1 MKLSQVAVQL
11 YTLRDFCKTP
21 EDVAQTLK
29 KVADIGYQA
38 VQVSGFGPI
47 ENSEIVRLC
56 KENNLVLCSTHEP
69 SDVVR
74 KEPEKSCQR
83 LKELGCKYTAYP
95 YPAGVDFTSEES
107 VNELIA
113 DLKNAVEVFEKHDL
127 VLTYHNH
134 DVEFM
139 RMGDVTILE
148 KIYNECA
155 IQAELDT
162 YWVAAGGCDPVA
174 WVKKVAGRTP
184 LIHLKDFKMVAA
196 QEHIFCEIGQGNLD
210 FKAIIAA
217 AEAGGCEWFMV
228 EQDVCPGDPF
238 DSLKISFDYIKANL
252 LED

>member
-21 EDVAQTLK
+21 EDIAKTLK
-29 KVADIGYQA
+29 KVAEIGYQA

-69 SDVVR
+69 SDMIR
-74 KEPEKSCQR
+74 EEPQKVCDR

-95 YPAGVDFTSEES
+95 FPRDVDFESEES
-107 VNELIA
+107 VNALIA
-113 DLKNAVEVFEKHDL
+113 DLKNAVKVFEENDL

-139 RMGDVTILE
+139 RMGDKTVLE
-148 KIYNECA
+148 KIYDECP

-162 YWVAAGGCDPVA
+162 YWVAAGGCDPER
-174 WVKKVAGRTP
+174 WVNKVAGRTP
-184 LIHLKDFKMVAA
+184 LLHMKDYKVAA
-196 QEHIFCEIGQGNLD
+196 SNQRMFCEIGQGNLD
-210 FKAIIAA
+210 FKGIIAA
-217 AEAGGCEWFMV
+217 ADKAGCLWYMV

-238 DSLKISFDYIKANL
+238 DSLKMSFDYIKANL
-252 LED
+252 VED